1 MKEKEEDDD
10 ETRKTQASILAT
22 CLRVFHDECVDDDD
36 DDEFCMN
43 SVFSEMFF
51 EYVLSRLRD
60 AGNTPA
66 RWICKA

>member
-1 MKEKEEDDD
+1 MPKRGK
-10 ETRKTQASILAT
+10 RQANILAT
-22 CLRVFHDECVDDDD
+22 CLRDDDDDDDDD

-43 SVFSEMFF
+43 SVFSEMLF
-51 EYVLSRLRD
+51 EYFLSRLRD